1 LRTAEQRTDIDQST
15 ALLQGYVDFAVEH
28 KGHFRVMFRFDLTHI
43 DEDSTLAAVADD
55 SFGVLVDHVQR
66 ELGDNAPLDDI
77 RDRVAAMWSIAH
89 GMATLLIDGTLEH
102 KVGPVTD
109 RQALVRA
116 IAARSG
122 LAGPRKA
129 QP

>member
-1 LRTAEQRTDIDQST
+1 MVAESFSDHPAGRWSYIFTARCSP
-15 ALLQGYVDFAVEH
+15 
-28 KGHFRVMFRFDLTHI
+28 R
-43 DEDSTLAAVADD
+43 DEPTTGEVRLD
-55 SFGVLVDHVQR
+55 
-66 ELGDNAPLDDI
+66 ELGDSAPLDDI
-77 RDRVAAMWSIAH
+77 RDRVAAMWSMAH

-116 IAARSG
+116 IAAHSG
-122 LAGPRKA
+122 LAGPSKA